1 MSIRQTLT
9 EEVLNEYDV
18 ISKMTLGSEDYTK
31 TVNGVNSMVDKLN
44 DMRRI
49 ENDARKLDI
58 EEDKLKLEQERL
70 AFDSKSQKVGN
81 IIKVALFGVC
91 TAVTIWANIDSKR
104 FEMGY
109 THTSSAGRET
119 TKKLLNFMDKFK
131 S

>member
-9 EEVLNEYDV
+9 EEVLNEYDE

-44 DMRRI
+44 DMQRI

-131 S
+131 